1 MNKLKLKLFMSKKEP
16 GSLSLCQKLGY
27 AVGDLGANFCWTF
40 VASFLLYYCQGTLG
54 LSAGVLG
61 TLIAISKVIDG
72 ITDVFMGQVIDRT
85 RSKMGKAR
93 FWLFVSTFPLAF
105 CTFFIFNI
113 PASFSENTKYF
124 VILILYTFLG
134 AVFYT
139 MNNIAYSTLMA
150 LCTKNP
156 KDRVQM
162 GSFRYIFAIVAGILI
177 QYITVNLVNT
187 FGGGQAGWRMV
198 ALIYSILC
206 FVILMI
212 PVLSVRELP
221 EDELDNTKQDSHIDA
236 KLGFIK
242 TLKLLVTNKYFL
254 LIFCYYL
261 FMYLLSFISS
271 SLTVYFCTVV
281 LNNSTAMGSIAL
293 VSYIPTVVVLTF
305 VASITK
311 KFGIRKAAT
320 YGHFIALLGGAICF
334 AGGMFSNN
342 ALMFIL
348 IGLFLRGVGM
358 APMSG
363 SINALIAAA
372 SDYSELTTG
381 HRVAGAF
388 FACSSVGI
396 KVGTGLGTA
405 VSGFIIDA
413 AVRAATAIPGAD
425 IPIFKWGYLLPI
437 LLFPIMTLLVLS
449 GMDVEKKTD
458 ELRLQKGE

>member
-1 MNKLKLKLFMSKKEP
+1 MSNRKP
-16 GSLSLCQKLGY
+16 DSLSLCQKLGY
-27 AVGDLGANFCWTF
+27 AVGDFGANFCWTF

-61 TLIAISKVIDG
+61 VLIAVSKVLDG
-72 ITDVFMGQVIDRT
+72 FTDIFMGQIIDRT

-93 FWLFVSTFPLAF
+93 FWLFISTFPLAI

-113 PASFSENTKYF
+113 PASFSDNTQYT
-124 VILILYTFLG
+124 VIFITYTLIG

-162 GSFRYIFAIVAGILI
+162 GSFRYIFAIVAGIFI
-177 QYITVNLVNT
+177 QYVTVYLVAA
-187 FGGGQAGWRMV
+187 FGGGQPGWRMV
-198 ALIYSILC
+198 ALIYSIFCLV
-206 FVILMI
+206 FLMV
-212 PVLSVRELP
+212 PVFSVRELP
-221 EDELDNTKQDSHIDA
+221 EDELDNTKQNCHIEE
-236 KLGFIK
+236 KLGFIQ
-242 TLKLLVTNKYFL
+242 TLKILVTNKYFL
-254 LIFCYYL
+254 LIFFYYL

-281 LNNSTAMGSIAL
+281 LNSSSAMGSIAL

-311 KFGIRKAAT
+311 KYGIRKAAT
-320 YGHFIALLGGAICF
+320 YGYCIALLGGVICF
-334 AGGMFSNN
+334 LGGMFTNN

-372 SDYSELTTG
+372 SDYSELATG

-405 VSGFIIDA
+405 LSGFIIDA
-413 AVRAATAIPGAD
+413 AVRAVATRPGAD
-425 IPIFKWGYLLPI
+425 ITIFKWGYLLPI

-449 GMDVEKKTD
+449 GMDVEKKIE
-458 ELRLQKGE
+458 ELRLQK